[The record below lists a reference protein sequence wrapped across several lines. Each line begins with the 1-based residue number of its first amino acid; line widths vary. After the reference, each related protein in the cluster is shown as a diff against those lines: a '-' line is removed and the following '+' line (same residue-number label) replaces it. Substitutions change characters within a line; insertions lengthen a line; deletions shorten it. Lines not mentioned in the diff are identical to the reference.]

1 MGAWVAQPPAVRIR
15 QAIAS
20 DFMAQFINL
29 SPTKWL
35 LFLLLPWILI
45 DHMRAD
51 YDRKLIA
58 DIRFLELNARKETGS

>member
-1 MGAWVAQPPAVRIR
+1 
-15 QAIAS
+15 
-20 DFMAQFINL
+20 MAQFINL